1 MSAPQKD
8 GLGLDAVVREGV
20 GLMERL
26 MLHEPS
32 ALQIEARNYIERMIV
47 LVQDEE
53 AEIARLQPDRLVPD
67 LERKAARAA
76 RHTMRADDAGRLA
89 QEVVALCAEI
99 ARLRS
104 LTEKPG
110 EQRIEGHCGG
120 WIAGWDRHIVFNPD
134 DPDVQI
140 PATGPATLLIHGAPP
155 EQSEK

>member
-1 MSAPQKD
+1 MSDPQKD

-110 EQRIEGHCGG
+110 EQRIEALLTE
-120 WIAGWDRHIVFNPD
+120 WENDED
-134 DPDVQI
+134 D
-140 PATGPATLLIHGAPP
+140 TLCPYNGVLLQCAADIRSVLIHGAPP